1 MKTLEMRDY
10 QIEHIYNP
18 IINKV
23 KENIRYPE
31 LNTRLNV
38 LGLSTSAGKT
48 FTLCNFVMKSC
59 LSEGCDII
67 YTSPNATSLDEV
79 EAEVKIAYPKTRII
93 KIRDFSGGAHFPL
106 PNTDEQVIYIVHP
119 TSVSQNKY
127 EIGRWSENRKLVVL
141 SDEAHKGFMCP
152 DKDST
157 EEAHGYHIDQFT
169 AEWYSCGK
177 VIPNVGWFLVSA
189 TPLTPT
195 ENPDL
200 YEIIS
205 YFFDRDILSSYQA
218 ANKAVH
224 MYGDRFTTP
233 LPGFE
238 GGLINYTGAPLSIS
252 ALIKIVNSFK
262 EDCAWVNETAKKW
275 NLPKTKQAMIV
286 QAESSEQ
293 AQHFFNVLPADLG
306 ISIDSMKY
314 TKEKEEDKS
323 IFVDKD
329 GYTYAGHKSS
339 YDVMRQVIR
348 KNTQPTVLIANKS
361 IGESVNIPGITSLV
375 TFHRHSSVKNIEL
388 THVLEQVLG
397 RCIRWPDVEGIKN
410 WYELIEFK
418 LKKLEEGMPEEILNK
433 WIDLVFNYE
442 VHLPDT
448 PYNVKGVEKFFSKHT
463 RSSEEWP
470 LYTQKVLET
479 VRSEK
484 QTVRKKYGE
493 TPAQKSAQKGPQSY
507 KNYKDVHRDCE
518 SCSPLDELI
527 VRYLNVN
534 YVNEIVPG
542 CKIGV
547 LRGDYTEKEYH
558 DSMEVHHKDGDRFNN
573 TWENYQT
580 NCRPA
585 HLNHETGLRDEQ
597 KSLQIQ

>member
-1 MKTLEMRDY
+1 MKTPEMRDY

-18 IINKV
+18 IMNKV
-23 KENIRYPE
+23 KENIRDLE

-59 LSEGCDII
+59 LSEGCDVI

-93 KIRDFSGGAHFPL
+93 KIRDFSGGANFPL
-106 PNTDEQVIYIVHP
+106 PNTDEQIIYIVHP
-119 TSVSQNKY
+119 TGVSQNKY

-157 EEAHGYHIDQFT
+157 EEAHGYHIDEFT
-169 AEWYSCGK
+169 AEWYSCEK

-205 YFFDRDILSSYQA
+205 DFFDRDILSPYQA

-224 MYGDRFTTP
+224 MYGDTP
-233 LPGFE
+233 LPGLE
-238 GGLINYTGAPLSIS
+238 GGLINYTGESLSTS
-252 ALIKIVNSFK
+252 TLIKIVNSFK

-275 NLPKTKQAMIV
+275 NLPKTKQAMVV
-286 QAESSEQ
+286 QAKSSEQ
-293 AQHFFNVLPADLG
+293 AQHLFNVLPADLG

-323 IFVDKD
+323 IFTDKD

-348 KNTQPTVLIANKS
+348 KNTQPTVFIANRS
-361 IGESVNIPGITSLV
+361 VGESVNIPGITSLV
-375 TFHRHSSVKNIEL
+375 TLHTHRSVKNIEL
-388 THVLEQVLG
+388 THVLEQALG
-397 RCIRWPDVEGIKN
+397 RGIRWPDVEGIKN
-410 WYELIEFK
+410 WYELIELK

-442 VHLPDT
+442 VHLPYT

-463 RSSEEWP
+463 RSSEEWSS
-470 LYTQKVLET
+470 YIEKVQEQ
-479 VRSEK
+479 VSSKK
-484 QTVRKKYGE
+484 QTARKKYGD
-493 TPAQKSAQKGPQSY
+493 TPAQKSAQKGSQSY
-507 KNYKDVHRDCE
+507 KNYKDVQRDCE
-518 SCSPLDELI
+518 HCPSISSTLI
-527 VRYLNVN
+527 QTLNAN
-534 YVNEIVPG
+534 YSHDKVPI
-542 CKIGV
+542 CKFGV
-547 LRGDYTEKEYH
+547 VEGTIAEEYYYA
-558 DSMEVHHKDGDRFNN
+558 SMEVHHKDGNRHNN
-573 TWENYQT
+573 DDENLIT
-580 NCRPA
+580 VCRQQ
-585 HLNHETGLRDEQ
+585 HLKLDAGIRNEQ
-597 KSLQIQ
+597 KSLQV